1 MVMLMLQFMN
11 MQVCSQDSAG
21 SVSEMLREA
30 RNISQA
36 FAAVAEGGNRQA
48 LRYKAILFV

>member
-1 MVMLMLQFMN
+1 MVMLRVQFMN
-11 MQVCSQDSAG
+11 MQVCSQDAAA
-21 SVSEMLREA
+21 SVSAMLKEA

-48 LRYKAILFV
+48 ARYKAILNA